1 VTRDEVAAAL
11 AKLTPAERV
20 EAEDLLLE
28 AYFGREE
35 EERRRLDPEGEAE
48 RARQGARLVA
58 ACGADLDSPASRAV
72 LREALL
78 GLVRYQLARPARKPE
93 RR

>member
-1 VTRDEVAAAL
+1 MTRDEIAAAL
-11 AKLTPAERV
+11 EKLSPGEKV
-20 EAEDLLLE
+20 ELEDLLLE

-48 RARQGARLVA
+48 RDRQGARLVA
-58 ACGADLDSPASRAV
+58 ACGADLNSPESRAV

-78 GLVRYQLARPARKPE
+78 RLVRYQLARAGAA
-93 RR
+93 